1 MNETVMITNTQA
13 KFKQDPLPLPPGN
26 LFTRLLT
33 ARVIANLHRC
43 SVMDVARAMWP
54 NDRSLATMLVLRA
67 TSAPAT
73 TTTSGWAAELVTKVM
88 FDAVTALAPATC
100 AINIMGDGLVA
111 TWGHYGAIAVPSF
124 TASASNA
131 GFVAEGS
138 PIPVRQ
144 FVDAAVQINPYKVAS
159 ISVMSRELVEGS
171 NAEVLITDAL
181 VRSAGMA
188 IDAAFFDNVASSAAR
203 PAGIRN
209 GVSTL
214 TPSANADPFG
224 AAFEDIF
231 NLIGAV
237 GSVGGKGPFYVV
249 GSAGRAAGMA
259 GRFVTSAIV
268 IPAASSAVGNDLVAV
283 APQAIASAFSV
294 DPEVDVVNAGSLVM
308 DTAPGSMDSTGASH
322 RSVYQ
327 TDSVAIK
334 VRWPVSWM
342 VRASGG
348 VAWTTPAWK

>member
-1 MNETVMITNTQA
+1 
-13 KFKQDPLPLPPGN
+13 
-26 LFTRLLT
+26 
-33 ARVIANLHRC
+33 
-43 SVMDVARAMWP
+43 
-54 NDRSLATMLVLRA
+54 
-67 TSAPAT
+67 
-73 TTTSGWAAELVTKVM
+73 
-88 FDAVTALAPATC
+88 
-100 AINIMGDGLVA
+100 
-111 TWGHYGAIAVPSF
+111 
-124 TASASNA
+124 
-131 GFVAEGS
+131 
-138 PIPVRQ
+138 
-144 FVDAAVQINPYKVAS
+144 
-159 ISVMSRELVEGS
+159 
-171 NAEVLITDAL
+171 L